1 MEKQCKV
8 LKEGLNKISLV
19 IKPVKKID
27 VSRQVRR
34 GYRTRH
40 NRSEPRATMERMLK
54 RNAAVLMYL
63 LLYSVFYKRKI
74 ESLKV
79 TDELPECPSLGVSL

>member
-1 MEKQCKV
+1 VEKQCKV

-40 NRSEPRATMERMLK
+40 NRSEPRARMERMLK
-54 RNAAVLMYL
+54 RHAAVLMYL